1 MSPERIQGKLDN
13 EFESF
18 KKADMWS
25 VGVLLFTLI
34 AGVPPFD
41 GKTNDELYE
50 KISAGEFS
58 FTGREWDSVPD
69 AKNLIYHLLQFDPN
83 ERYDA
88 HEAVNHNFFN

>member
-1 MSPERIQGKLDN
+1 
-13 EFESF
+13 
-18 KKADMWS
+18 MWS

-50 KISAGEFS
+50 KISAGDFI

-69 AKNLIYHLLQFDPN
+69 AKNLIYHLL
-83 ERYDA
+83 
-88 HEAVNHNFFN
+88 